1 MELPRPV
8 ESPSSPTLIG
18 LTEEPSAAPEG
29 WDWEALDAAL
39 RPRLISLGIR
49 RFRLR
54 REESEDAVQSV
65 FTNVL
70 GQDARVRDP
79 VAYIKASF
87 LNACRN
93 ILLGKKRLSG
103 DEPDCD
109 LPDPVSGALAGRIEA
124 ACAVSGAFR
133 RIEPRCRDLIRSY
146 FLEDRPLAE
155 TAVQNGYSQKT
166 VWKRINRCLEKMRQ
180 CLS

>member
-1 MELPRPV
+1 MEVPRPA
-8 ESPSSPTLIG
+8 ESLSPPAPIG
-18 LTEEPSAAPEG
+18 LTEEASPVLSG

-39 RPRLISLGIR
+39 RPRLIALGIR

-54 REESEDAVQSV
+54 REECEDAVQSV
-65 FTNVL
+65 FMNVL

-79 VAYIKASF
+79 AAYIKASF

-93 ILLGKKRLSG
+93 ILVGRKRVSG
-103 DEPDCD
+103 DAPDCD
-109 LPDPVSGALAGRIEA
+109 LPDPASGALAGRIEA

-133 RIEPRCRDLIRSY
+133 RIEPRCRDLIRAY

-155 TAVQNGYSQKT
+155 TAVRSGYSQKT
-166 VWKRINRCLEKMRQ
+166 VWKRINRCLEKLRQ
-180 CLS
+180 CLR